1 LKPAQVA
8 APASEEWAAATRWY
22 EERRPGL
29 GGEFHDAIVAAIAL
43 IETHPEIGALRHDA
57 LPTREFTLA
66 RFPYKIVYR
75 IRAEDLYVV
84 AVAHAKQQPD
94 YWRQRS

>member
-1 LKPAQVA
+1 LKPVQFAT
-8 APASEEWAAATRWY
+8 PASEEWAAATRWY
-22 EERRPGL
+22 EQRRPGL
-29 GGEFHDAIVAAIAL
+29 GGEFHDAIVAAVAL
-43 IETHPEIGALRHDA
+43 IETHPEIGALRQDA
-57 LPTREFTLA
+57 LPTREFVLA

-75 IRAEDLYVV
+75 VRAEDLYVV